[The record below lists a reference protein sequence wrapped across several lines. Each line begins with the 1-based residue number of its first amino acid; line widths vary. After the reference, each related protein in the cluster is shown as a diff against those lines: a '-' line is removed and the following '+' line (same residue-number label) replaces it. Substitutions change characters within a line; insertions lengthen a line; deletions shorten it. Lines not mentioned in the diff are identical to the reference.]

1 METIVKRE
9 QPLHQPPDERTAL
22 TQRLDWQRQ
31 TVRLKAEG
39 LSEADAHR
47 AFLPSP
53 LMTVA
58 GLVSHLRWVENSWF
72 EVCLLGEPDL
82 GPWTDGGHPD
92 VEMMVDDV
100 PLERLLDEYDA
111 QCARSREITAGLD
124 LDTVEKAAPP
134 GTNSASLRWIL
145 LHMIEETARH
155 NGHLDILRELADG
168 VTGE

>member
-1 METIVKRE
+1 MRE
-9 QPLHQPPDERTAL
+9 KTDPQPHDERAAL
-22 TQRLDWQRQ
+22 IDRLRFQRQ
-31 TVRLKAEG
+31 TVRKKAEG

-58 GLVSHLRWVENSWF
+58 GLVSHLRWNEHSWF
-72 EVCLLGEPDL
+72 EVSLLGLPNR
-82 GPWTDGGHPD
+82 GPWTEDGHPD

-100 PLERLLDEYDA
+100 PLAQLLDEYDE
-111 QCARSREITAGLD
+111 QCARSNEIVAGLP
-124 LDTVEKAAPP
+124 LDTVERSAPD
-134 GTNSASLRWIL
+134 GERACSLRWIL

-155 NGHLDILRELADG
+155 NGHLDILREFADG